1 MCLPQFY
8 YISDQLS
15 YFFMFI
21 GNMVLTIFEMCSKKS
36 NLFLLHQSQL
46 HRIVIHHN
54 MLKICYKKFTHFIE
68 NSRSRVRNKKIYS
81 IITQKGAYAENVS
94 SNSHVKQQAQILSVR
109 FKLQHKKTKE
119 IALRMLPKQI
129 FCQWNSISRDR

>member
-36 NLFLLHQSQL
+36 NLFLLHQSYL
-46 HRIVIHHN
+46 HKIVIHHN
-54 MLKICYKKFTHFIE
+54 MLKICHKTF
-68 NSRSRVRNKKIYS
+68 NKKIYS
-81 IITQKGAYAENVS
+81 IITQKGAYAKHFS
-94 SNSHVKQQAQILSVR
+94 SNSHVKQYAQILSVR
-109 FKLQHKKTKE
+109 SKLQQKKCITYATKTH
-119 IALRMLPKQI
+119 LLPMEQHFERQMKNQI
-129 FCQWNSISRDR
+129 CLFVSVENLIF